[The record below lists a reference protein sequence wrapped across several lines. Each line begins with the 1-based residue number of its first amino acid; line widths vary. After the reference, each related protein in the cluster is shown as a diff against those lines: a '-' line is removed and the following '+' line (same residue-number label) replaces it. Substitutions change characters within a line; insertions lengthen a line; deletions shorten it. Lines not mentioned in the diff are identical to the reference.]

1 MFIALYIRKSL
12 YISNPAARLLII
24 SIFPPPVKGIAG
36 RGGGREGDT
45 YEGEICLGSIQL
57 SVAKVN

>member
-36 RGGGREGDT
+36 SG
-45 YEGEICLGSIQL
+45 LM
-57 SVAKVN
+57 KVKPAQDPFNYQSLT